1 MVDKAEKT
9 KICGNGTKE
18 RMNHMSRLIGTF
30 LGKSILLAERVLHK
44 DGSTFPG
51 KFVIKL
57 FPKYLS
63 KLKYPKDVIM
73 VTGSSGK
80 GSTTKIIANMLRNCG
95 KTVCHNLEGS
105 NMIRGIASTMLK
117 HVTWGGK
124 IPEDVIVLEV
134 DERYLKEV
142 TKYITPSL
150 IVLNNLTRDQPPRQG
165 NYDLVYREIE
175 KGITDS
181 AELLCNGDDPITR
194 QVVLKH
200 PEKFHS
206 FGINRLDT
214 DFDDLPTAVKDCAY
228 CPKCGKRMNYGW
240 YHYGT
245 VGDFSCPSCGYS
257 RGTVD
262 YAVTAADTKAGTVT
276 LNEKLKICVNPP
288 LLFHMYNLAAAYG
301 VADLMQLSPEKVA
314 ESLNVEVIS
323 EKIYNRLEKKGRT
336 FVYISCKAENNATY
350 NLAHYYTLK
359 QPGEKVLVM
368 GLREISRRYSH
379 FDLSWIYDLDMEAL
393 NVPEVQEVICAGPYA
408 ADFALR
414 CKLAGFAPEKI
425 KTMET
430 LEGLAK
436 ELKRTTGDVYGI
448 LNFDYI
454 PPFLEEVNQYK

>member
-1 MVDKAEKT
+1 MV
-9 KICGNGTKE
+9 
-18 RMNHMSRLIGTF
+18 RLIGTF
-30 LGKSILLAERVLHK
+30 LGKSILLAEKIFHK

-57 FPKYLS
+57 FPGYLS

-80 GSTTKIIANMLRNCG
+80 GSTTSIIANLLRENG

-117 HVTWGGK
+117 HVTMGGK

-165 NYDLVYREIE
+165 NYDLVMREIE
-175 KGITDS
+175 KGIVDS
-181 AELLCNGDDPITR
+181 AELLCNGDDPITK
-194 QVVLKH
+194 QVSLRH
-200 PEKFHS
+200 PDHFHS

-214 DFDDLPTAVKDCAY
+214 DAESLPTAPADCAY
-228 CPKCGKRMNYGW
+228 CPKCGKHLTFRW
-240 YHYGT
+240 LHYGT
-245 VGDFSCPSCGYS
+245 VGDFSCPSCGFA
-257 RGTVD
+257 RGHVD
-262 YAVTAADTKAGTVT
+262 YAVTAADASAGTLT
-276 LNEKLKICVNPP
+276 INDETKITVKPM

-301 VADLMQLSPEKVA
+301 VADLMGLPKDKVT
-314 ESLNVEVIS
+314 ETLNRETIS
-323 EKIYNRLEKKGRT
+323 SKIYNETSKNGRR
-336 FVYISCKAENNATY
+336 FVSISCKAENNATY
-350 NLAHYYTLK
+350 NLAHYYTLH

-379 FDLSWIYDLDMEAL
+379 FDLSWVYDLDMEAL

-414 CKLAGFAPEKI
+414 LKLAGFPAAKI
-425 KTMET
+425 KTMDS
-430 LEGLAK
+430 LSGLAK

-454 PPFLEEVNQYK
+454 PPFLEEVEKYK

>member
-1 MVDKAEKT
+1 MV
-9 KICGNGTKE
+9 
-18 RMNHMSRLIGTF
+18 RQIGTF
-30 LGKSILLAERVLHK
+30 LGKSILLAEKLFHK

-57 FPKYLS
+57 FPSYLS

-80 GSTTKIIANMLRNCG
+80 GSTTTIIANMLRNSG
-95 KTVCHNLEGS
+95 MTVCHNLEGS

-117 HVTWGGK
+117 HVTWGGR
-124 IPEDVIVLEV
+124 IPEDAIVLEV

-142 TKYITPSL
+142 TKYITPSM

-181 AELLCNGDDPITR
+181 ATLLCNGDDPITK
-194 QVVLKH
+194 QVSLRH
-200 PEKFHS
+200 PKTFHS
-206 FGINRLDT
+206 FGINKT
-214 DFDDLPTAVKDCAY
+214 EKDFDTLPTAVPDCAY
-228 CPKCGKRMNYGW
+228 CPHCGKRLNFKW

-245 VGDFSCPSCGYS
+245 VGDFSCPACGYE
-257 RGTVD
+257 RGNVD
-262 YAVTAADTKAGTVT
+262 YAVTSVDYKAGTLTVNGDVT
-276 LNEKLKICVNPP
+276 ISVHPL
-288 LLFHMYNLAAAYG
+288 LLFHLYNLAAAYG
-301 VADLMQLSPEKVA
+301 VADLMKLPKDKVTA
-314 ESLNVEVIS
+314 SLNA
-323 EKIYNRLEKKGRT
+323 EKISSKIYTELEKSGRR
-336 FVYISCKAENNATY
+336 FYAINCKAENNATY

-379 FDLSWIYDLDMEAL
+379 FDMSWVYDLDMEAL

-414 CKLAGFAPEKI
+414 CRLAGFPAEKV

-430 LEGLAK
+430 LNGLAK
-436 ELKRTTGDVYGI
+436 ALKRTTGDVYGI